1 MAPATVAGARRAY
14 DDDDPLPSSSC
25 SRDVR
30 STPMTA
36 TRYNAPPS
44 STLVMTVLVPRT
56 SPSRNLCTARS
67 SRGSFWV
74 TERTPNV
81 RPLPRIRFLQRFA
94 LLLTH
99 RHLRS
104 CFLPSR
110 SPARALLAYGAA
122 VQLHRKP
129 LKGSG
134 SDAQH
139 SLSFRVSPA
148 NSKNSS
154 VGDAGFEPATSAV

>member
-1 MAPATVAGARRAY
+1 
-14 DDDDPLPSSSC
+14 
-25 SRDVR
+25 
-30 STPMTA
+30 MTA
-36 TRYNAPPS
+36 TRYNVPPS

-56 SPSRNLCTARS
+56 SPSRNPCTARS
-67 SRGSFWV
+67 SRGSFRV

-81 RPLPRIRFLQRFA
+81 VLPLPRIRFLQRFA

-148 NSKNSS
+148 NSKN
-154 VGDAGFEPATSAV
+154 